1 MASLHAIGDYLHR
14 NGSESLAAI
23 QISFGLSD
31 RRQLTISS
39 QDLALNLHPCLYTR
53 QDGNEYKESTQY
65 DIARERVD
73 FPIRRAS

>member
-23 QISFGLSD
+23 QISLGLSD
-31 RRQLTISS
+31 RRQLTVSS
-39 QDLALNLHPCLYTR
+39 ENMALNLHPRLYTR

-65 DIARERVD
+65 DIARECVD

>member
-39 QDLALNLHPCLYTR
+39 QDLALNLHPYLYTR
-53 QDGNEYKESTQY
+53 QDGNEYNESKQY

>member
-14 NGSESLAAI
+14 SGSESLAAI

-39 QDLALNLHPCLYTR
+39 QDLALNLHPRLYTR

-65 DIARERVD
+65 DIARECVD

>member
-14 NGSESLAAI
+14 NESESLAAI

-39 QDLALNLHPCLYTR
+39 QDLALNLHPYLYTR
-53 QDGNEYKESTQY
+53 QDGNEYNESKQY